1 MIYPGSSPEFRILVK
16 ENNEQELQVRYVNL
30 TQKYTGKW
38 TVVPKVIEHE
48 PHQPVDLKAGEW
60 RGIEAL
66 EDETVFVNVFAE
78 GKQ

>member
-38 TVVPKVIEHE
+38 IAVPKVIEHE
-48 PHQPVDLKAGEW
+48 RSIA
-60 RGIEAL
+60 
-66 EDETVFVNVFAE
+66 N
-78 GKQ
+78 